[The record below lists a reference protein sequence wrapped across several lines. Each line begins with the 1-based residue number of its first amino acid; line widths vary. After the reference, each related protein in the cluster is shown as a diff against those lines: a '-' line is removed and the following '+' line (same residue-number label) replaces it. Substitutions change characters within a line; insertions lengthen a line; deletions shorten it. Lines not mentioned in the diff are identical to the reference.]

1 MVLLVKDLVEHFQ
14 LKIWGGNGGLDNEI
28 PSFDLSRPGLEV
40 AGYFSHYSSER
51 VQILGMTE
59 ISFFERVL
67 SDEEREDRS
76 KRLCRK
82 ETPCIIVTRSL
93 QPPLELIEACNQT
106 NTVLLTTEDNTTNFT
121 SRITTYLEKE
131 LAPETNMH
139 GVLVDVYGIGV
150 LITGESGIGKSETA
164 LELVKSGHRLV
175 ADDNVE
181 IKEVNKNV
189 LMGSAP
195 ELIQHLLEI
204 RGLGI
209 INVMTLFGAGCI
221 LNEKRIMLNVHLE
234 NWEDKNTYDRLGL
247 EDMKIKILNSE
258 VTKKVVPIR
267 PGRSLAGIIEVAAM
281 NYRLNQ
287 MGHNAAV
294 EFNER
299 LNEKIKDNGGKS

>member
-1 MVLLVKDLVEHFQ
+1 MLLVKDLVEDFN
-14 LKIWGGNGGLDNEI
+14 LKIWGGNTGLTNEI
-28 PSFDLSRPGLEV
+28 PSVDLSRPGLEI
-40 AGYFSHYSSER
+40 AGYFSHYTSER

-67 SDEEREDRS
+67 SESEREDRA

-106 NTVLLTTEDNTTNFT
+106 STVLLIAEDNTTNFT
-121 SRITTYLEKE
+121 SRITTYLEKK

-150 LITGESGIGKSETA
+150 LITGDSGIGKSETA
-164 LELVKSGHRLV
+164 LELVKNGHRLV

-181 IKEVNKNV
+181 IKEVTKNV

-221 LNEKRIMLNVHLE
+221 LNEKRVMLNVHLE
-234 NWEDKNTYDRLGL
+234 NWEDNNTYDRLGL
-247 EDMKIKILNSE
+247 VDEKIKILNSE
-258 VTKKVVPIR
+258 VSKKVIPIR

-281 NYRLNQ
+281 NHRLNQ
-287 MGHNAAV
+287 MGNNAAV
-294 EFNER
+294 EFNDR
-299 LNEKIKDNGGKS
+299 LNEKIKNNGGNSE